1 MQDCATTPGP
11 NPQPD
16 PDSIRRLLN
25 ALGDWG
31 AAEVRGVSG
40 AELQLFAD
48 RAMSAYTDLKA
59 AV

>member
-1 MQDCATTPGP
+1 
-11 NPQPD
+11 
-16 PDSIRRLLN
+16 LLN